1 MIMTAIGSRT
11 VRESMSPEKG
21 PWTSKRHDRV
31 QGSRDH
37 NDHKKQSL
45 GVWNLEKKWKE
56 MSYGQ
61 KKEMSVSGDLVGE
74 QCLGVMVNEIWPH
87 SR

>member
-37 NDHKKQSL
+37 NDHKKQSRE
-45 GVWNLEKKWKE
+45 VWNLEKMERDELWSE
-56 MSYGQ
+56 
-61 KKEMSVSGDLVGE
+61 ERNV
-74 QCLGVMVNEIWPH
+74 
-87 SR
+87 

>member
-1 MIMTAIGSRT
+1 
-11 VRESMSPEKG
+11 MSPEKG

-45 GVWNLEKKWKE
+45 GVWNLGKKMERDELWSEERNVCKWRPWRRA
-56 MSYGQ
+56 MSRGNG
-61 KKEMSVSGDLVGE
+61 ERDLAT
-74 QCLGVMVNEIWPH
+74 
-87 SR
+87 

>member
-1 MIMTAIGSRT
+1 MTAIGSRT
-11 VRESMSPEKG
+11 VRRVNESRKRSLDI
-21 PWTSKRHDRV
+21 KRHDRV

-61 KKEMSVSGDLVGE
+61 KKRNVCKWRPWRRAMSRANGERDLAT
-74 QCLGVMVNEIWPH
+74 
-87 SR
+87 